1 MFNKFEDIS
10 RAYRPHL
17 AIPCV
22 LIQLCMLELSVGKGH
37 QVILLYRRELQL
49 WVECLMLREAIQ
61 YYSGC
66 IVHRVC
72 ALESSSLQVVREAYS
87 YVHKVLDTKSNITV
101 LIGMIWLWI
110 QEGGGGTAGAPC
122 FRHLCTMT
130 LQPSLYRYPASCYH
144 WVTSSLALWICISI
158 SNLLSEVYLT

>member
-1 MFNKFEDIS
+1 
-10 RAYRPHL
+10 
-17 AIPCV
+17 
-22 LIQLCMLELSVGKGH
+22 
-37 QVILLYRRELQL
+37 
-49 WVECLMLREAIQ
+49 MLREAIQ

-110 QEGGGGTAGAPC
+110 QEGGGHCWCPLLPPPMYNDAAAIPVPVPC
-122 FRHLCTMT
+122 
-130 LQPSLYRYPASCYH
+130 Q
-144 WVTSSLALWICISI
+144 
-158 SNLLSEVYLT
+158 LLSLSNFFSIVDLHFNIKFVI